1 MSDEL
6 EFVIE
11 ELAFHIAHG
20 DAKEAAEAERL
31 IRGLITQARR
41 EYRDAGAPYGDT
53 VAGFLIWLDSANR
66 LTLSA

>member
-11 ELAFHIAHG
+11 ELAFHVAHH
-20 DAKEAAEAERL
+20 DTQKVADAERL
-31 IRGLITQARR
+31 IRRLITRARQ
-41 EYRDAGAPYGDT
+41 EYREAGAPYGDT

-66 LTLSA
+66 LTPSA